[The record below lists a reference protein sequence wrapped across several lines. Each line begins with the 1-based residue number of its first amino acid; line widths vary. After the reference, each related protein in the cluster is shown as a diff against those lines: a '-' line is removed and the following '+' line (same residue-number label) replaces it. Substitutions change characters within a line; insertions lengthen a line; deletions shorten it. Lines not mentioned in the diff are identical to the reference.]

1 MKTVLMICMA
11 LVLAGGTM
19 APAAED
25 YNGDGTDDI
34 AIFRASSGLWAV
46 RGVSRFYFGG
56 IGDMPYPADYNGNGT
71 DSAAIFRAASGLWA
85 VRGVT
90 RVYFG
95 SGSDEPKPG
104 DYNGDGSDE
113 VCIFRRDS
121 GLWAVKG
128 LTRVYFGTSG
138 DAALPV
144 GKQCRQ
150 TVTGQTT
157 EYRAGDDG
165 HYQAGSAFNFQQ
177 LSIGGDSVTIDHNTG
192 LMWAADGDEEGCN
205 WGNQTEWET
214 AIDWCNNLD
223 FAGYTDWRLPNIK
236 ELQAI
241 VNYGTNSPAIDTI
254 YFVNTEYG
262 GNYWSSTTVDIN
274 ISLAWYVNF
283 LNGNVSSYYKTP
295 STYYVR
301 AVRGGL

>member
-128 LTRVYFGTSG
+128 LTRVYFGTSS
-138 DAALPV
+138 DAALPS
-144 GKQCRQ
+144 GKQCRL

-157 EYRAGDDG
+157 ISRTGDDG
-165 HYQAGSAFNFQQ
+165 YYQAGSAFNFQQ
-177 LSIGGDSVTIDHNTG
+177 LSIGGDLVTIDHNTG
-192 LMWAADGDEEGCN
+192 LIWAADGNEAGCFNGQTAN
-205 WGNQTEWET
+205 WDD
-214 AIDWCNNLD
+214 AIDYCNNLN
-223 FAGYTDWRLPNIK
+223 FAGYTDWRLPNWI
-236 ELQAI
+236 ELESLI
-241 VNYGTNSPAIDTI
+241 DTGRKVPAIDTT
-254 YFVNTEYG
+254 YFPNTKSEY
-262 GNYWSSTTVDIN
+262 YWSS
-274 ISLAWYVNF
+274 
-283 LNGNVSSYYKTP
+283 
-295 STYYVR
+295 STYIYWDTYARWVHFDGGQGYTGVKTNGYYLR